1 MIIAAGA
8 AAFWAF
14 KKSSSPSPA
23 CPAHAGQPATTLSNT
38 PLKRLACVSGSCSVT
53 HSRHVPYCESF
64 SDKKTKK
71 DFNREN
77 ILPTIA
83 LTSFVF
89 ALQMINF
96 SIPSTGSSGHIV
108 GGLLLAAL
116 LGPYAGFLAICSI
129 LLIQSVFFA
138 DGGLMALG
146 CNIFNMGFLAC
157 FVAYPF
163 VYKPLAE
170 NRRTAFGAILASI
183 IALQLGSIAVV
194 AESALSGSTS
204 ADIGLFAS
212 LMQSIHLAIG
222 LVEGLFTAAIILIAQ
237 KTQLSKGFSYTI
249 STLSLIL
256 AGVISQFASSKP
268 DGLEWSLINMSDA
281 FTAQTQGYIY
291 SASEL
296 IQSKAAILAQLPP
309 IPANIAG
316 LALTALLMIAICK
329 LLRGEKASVYEQQ

>member
-1 MIIAAGA
+1 MHLGNSIICPVTGIPMIIAAGA
-8 AAFWAF
+8 AAFWAL
-14 KKSSSPSPA
+14 KKA
-23 CPAHAGQPATTLSNT
+23 
-38 PLKRLACVSGSCSVT
+38 
-53 HSRHVPYCESF
+53 
-64 SDKKTKK
+64 KK
-71 DFNREN
+71 DFKKEN

-83 LTSFVF
+83 LTGFVF

-116 LGPYAGFLAICSI
+116 LGSYAGFLAICSI
-129 LLIQSVFFA
+129 LLVQAVFFA

-204 ADIGLFAS
+204 ADVGLFAS

-222 LVEGLFTAAIILIAQ
+222 LVEGVFTAAVILIAQ
-237 KTQLSKGFSYTI
+237 RIQLKPFVYSIAG
-249 STLSLIL
+249 LSLIL

-296 IQSKAAILAQLPP
+296 IQSKAAILTQMPS

-316 LALTALLMIAICK
+316 LTLTALLMIAICK
-329 LLRGEKASVYEQQ
+329 LLTVKKAPAYEQQ

>member
-1 MIIAAGA
+1 MHLGNSIICPVTGIPMIIAAGA

-14 KKSSSPSPA
+14 KKA
-23 CPAHAGQPATTLSNT
+23 
-38 PLKRLACVSGSCSVT
+38 
-53 HSRHVPYCESF
+53 
-64 SDKKTKK
+64 KK
-71 DFNREN
+71 DFKKEN

-83 LTSFVF
+83 LTGFVF

-222 LVEGLFTAAIILIAQ
+222 LVEGVFTAAVILIAQ
-237 KTQLSKGFSYTI
+237 RTKLKPFVYSIAG
-249 STLSLIL
+249 LSLIL

>member
-1 MIIAAGA
+1 MHLGNSIICPVTGIPMIIAAGA
-8 AAFWAF
+8 AAFWAL
-14 KKSSSPSPA
+14 KKA
-23 CPAHAGQPATTLSNT
+23 
-38 PLKRLACVSGSCSVT
+38 
-53 HSRHVPYCESF
+53 
-64 SDKKTKK
+64 KK
-71 DFNREN
+71 DFKKEN

-83 LTSFVF
+83 LTGFVF

-96 SIPSTGSSGHIV
+96 SVPTTASSGHIV

-116 LGPYAGFLAICSI
+116 LGPYVGFLAICSI
-129 LLIQSVFFA
+129 LLVQAVFFA

-157 FVAYPF
+157 FVAYPL

-204 ADIGLFAS
+204 ADVGLFAS

-222 LVEGLFTAAIILIAQ
+222 LVEGLFTAAVILIAQ
-237 KTQLSKGFSYTI
+237 RTQLSKEFSYTI
-249 STLSLIL
+249 SALSLIL

-268 DGLEWSLINMSDA
+268 DGLEWSLLNMSDS
-281 FTAQTQGYIY
+281 FVAQTQGYIY
-291 SASEL
+291 SISEL
-296 IQSKAAILAQLPP
+296 IQSKAAILAQ
-309 IPANIAG
+309 IPSIMANLGG
-316 LALTALLMIAICK
+316 LALIAILMFAICK
-329 LLRGEKASVYEQQ
+329 LLTAKKAEVYEQQ

>member
-1 MIIAAGA
+1 MHLGNSIICPVTGIPMIIAAGA

-14 KKSSSPSPA
+14 KKA
-23 CPAHAGQPATTLSNT
+23 
-38 PLKRLACVSGSCSVT
+38 
-53 HSRHVPYCESF
+53 
-64 SDKKTKK
+64 KK

-83 LTSFVF
+83 LTGFVF

-129 LLIQSVFFA
+129 LLVQAVFFA

-170 NRRTAFGAILASI
+170 NRRTALGAILASI

-204 ADIGLFAS
+204 ADVGLFAS

-222 LVEGLFTAAIILIAQ
+222 LVEGVFTAAVILIAQ
-237 KTQLSKGFSYTI
+237 RATQKPFIYSIAGI
-249 STLSLIL
+249 SLIL

-281 FTAQTQGYIY
+281 FTVQTQGYIY

-296 IQSKAAILAQLPP
+296 IQSKAAILTQMPS

-316 LALTALLMIAICK
+316 LTLTALLMIAICK
-329 LLRGEKASVYEQQ
+329 LLTVKKAPAYEQQ